1 MRATARCAVTAK
13 WRGGGNA
20 RRPEGQ
26 HRVFGGYR
34 RRTLC
39 EWLLLTAAVTALTV
53 AAAVLQWAE
62 RAHLAAYDM
71 AIAAQQHPAR
81 DDIVIVGID
90 DESLAT
96 IGRWPWRRAVLADLI
111 DGVSAGKPRVIGLD
125 VLLSEPDTRNPAD
138 DRALAD
144 SMARAG
150 NVVLPALAEPVDGGY
165 EVRYPLP
172 GLGDDVGHINIT
184 LDTDGLARHIFLR
197 EGLPGQQLDHL
208 VVRMA
213 DFGRADGERGIY
225 RHEARCVQRIGHWQR
240 SGRLRIP
247 FAGPPGTFQAVSAAA
262 VLKGGLDPAIFAG
275 KYVLIGAMATGMGDM
290 FPAPL
295 SRHGAGIAGVELMA
309 NGLQALLDGN
319 GIVALPPAWFWAVTL
334 AAVLLVAIG
343 GLVLSPRAA
352 LLVGALLVALLLFA
366 SLMLMRGA
374 QLWFDPVPA
383 ALGCLLFYPLWS
395 WRRQESALAFL
406 ADEAARLE
414 QEPTLPTTGNAASVH
429 GKSLDARMS
438 ALYRLTTRLRDLRQ
452 FLADGLSSLP
462 DATLICDLQGRVLLA
477 NGRSAALAPRAMAR
491 LDADGESGPDVRDV
505 IGEVFML
512 PRAGLDF
519 WARLRH
525 ACLST
530 EPGQA
535 APPEFDGVELIAR
548 DQRPMLLRGA
558 PLRTDGGGVAGLA
571 ISFVDITQARVAER
585 RREEMLRFISHDMRS
600 PQASI
605 LALVELQSDPAKA
618 IDSEVLLERIR
629 HHAARTLELA
639 DDFISLAQAESQA
652 LRFIET
658 DLSSVVMDATDELWA
673 LANARRITLD
683 LTIGDGDMTMR
694 AEPGLLM
701 RAVANLLDNAI
712 KFSADGGKVRV
723 GVRRDGETLVVDV
736 ADQGPGIAAED
747 QARLFQPFSRL
758 RGEGRNAPQ
767 GSGLGLVFVRTVV
780 ERHGGR
786 VGLASAPGAGANFS
800 MVFPLDAV
808 HP

>member
-1 MRATARCAVTAK
+1 MTAK
-13 WRGGGNA
+13 WRGGGSAA
-20 RRPEGQ
+20 RPARQ
-26 HRVFGGYR
+26 HRLFGGYR
-34 RRTLC
+34 QRTLC
-39 EWLLLTAAVTALTV
+39 EWLVLTAAVIALAV
-53 AAAVLQWAE
+53 AAAVLQWGQ
-62 RAHLAAYDM
+62 RAHLAVYDM

-96 IGRWPWRRAVLADLI
+96 IGRWPWRRAVLADLV
-111 DGVSAGKPRVIGLD
+111 DRVAAGGPRVIGLD
-125 VLLSEPDTRNPAD
+125 VLLSEPDARNPAD

-165 EVRYPLP
+165 DVRYPLP
-172 GLGDDVGHINIT
+172 QFAERAGERIGHINIT
-184 LDTDGLARHIFLR
+184 LDADGLARHIFLR
-197 EGLPGQQLDHL
+197 EGPPGEQLDHL
-208 VVRMA
+208 VLRMA
-213 DFGRADGERGIY
+213 EFGRPAGERRAY
-225 RHEARCVQRIGHWQR
+225 RHEPRCVERIGHWQR
-240 SGRLRIP
+240 AGRLRIP
-247 FAGPPGTFQAVSAAA
+247 FAGPPGTFQTVSAAA
-262 VLKGGLDPAIFAG
+262 VLQGGLDPAIFRG
-275 KYVLIGAMATGMGDM
+275 KYVLVGALATGMGDM
-290 FPAPL
+290 FAAPL
-295 SRHGAGIAGVELMA
+295 SRHGAGIPGVELMA
-309 NGLQALLDGN
+309 NALQALLDGT
-319 GIVALPPAWFWAVTL
+319 GIVALPAGWFWAATL

-343 GLVLSPRAA
+343 GLVLSPRSA

-374 QLWFDPVPA
+374 QLWFDPVPG
-383 ALGCLLFYPLWS
+383 ALGCLVFYPLWS

-414 QEPTLPTTGNAASVH
+414 QEPTLPATGNAAVH
-429 GKSLDARMS
+429 GKSLDARMG

-477 NGRSAALAPRAMAR
+477 NERSAALAPRAMAR
-491 LDADGESGPDVRDV
+491 LDAAGEGGPDVRDV

-530 EPGQA
+530 GPGA
-535 APPEFDGVELIAR
+535 APPPEFDGVELIAR

-639 DDFISLAQAESQA
+639 DDFISLARAESQA
-652 LRFIET
+652 LRFVET

-683 LTIGDGDMTMR
+683 LTIDDGDMAMR

-723 GVRRDGETLVVDV
+723 RVRRDAQALVVEV
-736 ADQGPGIAAED
+736 VDQGPGIAPED

-758 RGEGRNAPQ
+758 RGDGRHAPQ
-767 GSGLGLVFVRTVV
+767 GSGLGLLFVRTVV

-786 VGLASAPGAGANFS
+786 VGLTSSPGAGANFS

>member
-1 MRATARCAVTAK
+1 VTAK

-20 RRPEGQ
+20 GGPGRP
-26 HRVFGGYR
+26 HRLFGGYR

-39 EWLLLTAAVTALTV
+39 EWLLLTILVTALAV
-53 AAAVLQWAE
+53 AAAVLRWGE
-62 RAHLAAYDM
+62 RAHLAIYDM

-90 DESLAT
+90 DEALAT
-96 IGRWPWRRAVLADLI
+96 VGRWPWRRSVLAGVI
-111 DGVSAGKPRVIGLD
+111 DGVAAGKPRVIGLD
-125 VLLSEPDTRNPAD
+125 VLLSEPDARNPAD

-150 NVVLPALAEPVDGGY
+150 NVVLPALAEPVPGGY

-172 GLGDDVGHINIT
+172 ELGDEVGHINIT
-184 LDTDGLARHIFLR
+184 VDTDGLARHIFLR

-213 DFGRADGERGIY
+213 GFGLAAGKRPVY
-225 RHEARCVQRIGHWQR
+225 RHDPRCAEQVGQWRR
-240 SGRLRIP
+240 SERLRIP
-247 FAGPPGTFQAVSAAA
+247 FAGPPGTFRSVSAAD
-262 VLKGGLDPAIFAG
+262 VLNGKVDPAVFRDR
-275 KYVLIGAMATGMGDM
+275 YVLVGAMATGMGDM
-290 FPAPL
+290 FAAPL
-295 SRHGAGIAGVELMA
+295 SRHGAGIPGVELMA
-309 NGLQALLDGN
+309 NALQALLDDT
-319 GIVALPPAWFWAVTL
+319 GIVALAPAWFWTATL

-343 GLVLSPRAA
+343 GLALSPRAA

-374 QLWFDPVPA
+374 HLWFDPVPA
-383 ALGCLLFYPLWS
+383 ALGCLVFYPLWS

-414 QEPTLPTTGNAASVH
+414 QEPTLPTTGNAAGVA
-429 GKSLDARMS
+429 GKSLDARMG

-491 LDADGESGPDVRDV
+491 LDTDGEAGPDVREV
-505 IGEVFML
+505 ISEVFML

-525 ACLST
+525 AYLST
-530 EPGQA
+530 EPGNA
-535 APPEFDGVELIAR
+535 TPPEFDGVELMAR

-618 IDSEVLLERIR
+618 IASDVLLERIR

-639 DDFISLAQAESQA
+639 DDFISLARAESHA
-652 LRFIET
+652 LRFVET

-683 LTIGDGDMTMR
+683 LAIGDGDMTMH

-712 KFSADGGKVRV
+712 KFSADGGMVRV
-723 GVRRDGETLVVDV
+723 GVQRVAETLVVEV
-736 ADQGPGIAAED
+736 VDQGPGIALED

-758 RGEGRNAPQ
+758 RGEGRNATF
-767 GSGLGLVFVRTVV
+767 GSGLGLLFVRTVV

-786 VGLASAPGAGANFS
+786 VGLTSAPGAGATFS

-808 HP
+808 HT